1 MLLVAGICVLSM
13 TAAEEVGM
21 LDSVPSSPSLSIGG
35 DMKREEESLLQVTP
49 QIPDGPVVAKFK
61 KMKAKKKLDKQI
73 VTQSKVMKPML
84 KRKKVKKK
92 AQKNKMGMLADLEIK
107 KRKTKNE
114 LKLKKLAMD
123 NEKKKKSTFARAK
136 KRRLERYQKY
146 NFDKFESKKER
157 IQKLGKNMQGAKN
170 LVERLR
176 KAQGRRAKEMAA
188 KFTAKIKANNKEEMK
203 VGGMIHLKGLQI
215 NNKALVDLN
224 KKLATAN
231 KYPTNQNIRMSKMV
245 FAHAAM
251 MVAKEKE
258 RFDAF
263 RRKQKELKA
272 KRVERGV
279 KFRKDKKVKK
289 VTELINKERRQK
301 VQRQEKMR
309 KHTANGKEKNNKSW
323 AAARNKVISARA
335 AISRAERTA
344 KNRMNAVHR
353 ARAAEKARKAPMEAY
368 NKAKATVKERGRKLQ
383 KAKKP
388 SAKFIAKTMKERAV
402 KLMKEKGGKARVKVP
417 ARRRRVDVRRRRAR
431 STYVRNSQIKLR
443 AGVCLDASQRNR
455 SGGKVHLWPCNTRN
469 WNQQWNYNTVTGLIQ
484 NSHGICLD
492 ASQRNRNGGK
502 VHMWGCNS
510 RNANQKWYYN
520 PSNGS
525 IKNRYGICL
534 ATPNSSH
541 RNRSGGRVWM
551 YRCLYGNANQKW
563 YMSGYRL

>member
-84 KRKKVKKK
+84 KRKKVKKR
-92 AQKNKMGMLADLEIK
+92 AQ
-107 KRKTKNE
+107 
-114 LKLKKLAMD
+114 
-123 NEKKKKSTFARAK
+123 KKKKSTFARAK

-279 KFRKDKKVKK
+279 KFRNDRKDKKVKK

-323 AAARNKVISARA
+323 AAARNKVNSARA

-388 SAKFIAKTMKERAV
+388 
-402 KLMKEKGGKARVKVP
+402 
-417 ARRRRVDVRRRRAR
+417 
-431 STYVRNSQIKLR
+431 
-443 AGVCLDASQRNR
+443 
-455 SGGKVHLWPCNTRN
+455 
-469 WNQQWNYNTVTGLIQ
+469 
-484 NSHGICLD
+484 
-492 ASQRNRNGGK
+492 
-502 VHMWGCNS
+502 
-510 RNANQKWYYN
+510 
-520 PSNGS
+520 
-525 IKNRYGICL
+525 
-534 ATPNSSH
+534 
-541 RNRSGGRVWM
+541 
-551 YRCLYGNANQKW
+551 
-563 YMSGYRL
+563 

>member
-84 KRKKVKKK
+84 KRKKVKKR

-114 LKLKKLAMD
+114 LKLKKKAMD
-123 NEKKKKSTFARAK
+123 EEKKRKSTFQRAK

-157 IQKLGKNMQGAKN
+157 IAKLGKNMEGAKG
-170 LVERLR
+170 LVERL
-176 KAQGRRAKEMAA
+176 KKSQGRRAKEMAA

-203 VGGMIHLKGLQI
+203 VGGLIHLKGLQI

-231 KYPTNQNIRMSKMV
+231 KYPTNQNIRMSKLV

-279 KFRKDKKVKK
+279 KFRNDRKDKKVKK
-289 VTELINKERRQK
+289 VTELINKEKRQK

-309 KHTANGKEKNNKSW
+309 KHTANGQEKNNKNW
-323 AAARNKVISARA
+323 AAARNKVNAARR
-335 AISRAERTA
+335 AIS
-344 KNRMNAVHR
+344 NAG
-353 ARAAEKARKAPMEAY
+353 ED
-368 NKAKATVKERGRKLQ
+368 
-383 KAKKP
+383 
-388 SAKFIAKTMKERAV
+388 AKTHSE
-402 KLMKEKGGKARVKVP
+402 
-417 ARRRRVDVRRRRAR
+417 
-431 STYVRNSQIKLR
+431 
-443 AGVCLDASQRNR
+443 
-455 SGGKVHLWPCNTRN
+455 WP
-469 WNQQWNYNTVTGLIQ
+469 
-484 NSHGICLD
+484 
-492 ASQRNRNGGK
+492 
-502 VHMWGCNS
+502 
-510 RNANQKWYYN
+510 
-520 PSNGS
+520 
-525 IKNRYGICL
+525 
-534 ATPNSSH
+534 
-541 RNRSGGRVWM
+541 
-551 YRCLYGNANQKW
+551 
-563 YMSGYRL
+563 

>member
-84 KRKKVKKK
+84 KRKKVKKR

-272 KRVERGV
+272 KRIERGV
-279 KFRKDKKVKK
+279 KFRNDRKDKKVKK
-289 VTELINKERRQK
+289 VTELINKEKRQK
-301 VQRQEKMR
+301 VQGQEKMR
-309 KHTANGKEKNNKSW
+309 KHTANGQEKNNKNW
-323 AAARNKVISARA
+323 AAARNKVNAARR
-335 AISRAERTA
+335 AISNAERNA
-344 KNRMNAVHR
+344 KHRMNAVH
-353 ARAAEKARKAPMEAY
+353 AKRAAEKARKAPMEAY
-368 NKAKATVKERGRKLQ
+368 NKAKAKVKERGRKLQ
-383 KAKKP
+383 KAKKA
-388 SAKFIAKTMKERAV
+388 SQKFIAKTMKERAV
-402 KLMKEKGGKARVKVP
+402 KIMKERAGKARVRAPV
-417 ARRRRVDVRRRRAR
+417 RRRRVDVRRRRYR
-431 STYVRNSQIKLR
+431 STYVRNAQIKLR
-443 AGVCLDASQRNR
+443 AGKCLNASQRNR
-455 SGGKVHLWPCNTRN
+455 SGGKVHLWACNTRN
-469 WNQQWNYNTVTGLIQ
+469 W
-484 NSHGICLD
+484 
-492 ASQRNRNGGK
+492 
-502 VHMWGCNS
+502 
-510 RNANQKWYYN
+510 NQKWYYN

-563 YMSGYRL
+563 YMSG